1 MVRGWSRAGLALGL
15 WVAAAQ
21 AWGRPDVVAPHPALA
36 DGLRQAWNRR
46 LHVKEDLRA
55 RLPVVIKLAPGVSPG
70 ALATLETQGVVF
82 ERVDGVVARV
92 GPYVGASLDGY
103 GLRKVLETPFVQRV
117 FHAPRGV
124 PPAAPGN
131 PFGKTWQ
138 WTNVEQVW
146 PRRMTADV
154 RTQGAGVVLCDL
166 DGAMDVFHPLF
177 FRPDGGLY
185 AWLDV
190 NGNGRLDPGV
200 DGVDLDGNG
209 VGGLQEQLRVVG
221 GELADATGMVPGA
234 TAFHPARHF
243 LYADSNQNTVR
254 DVGRAAG
261 FTEQTPAYG
270 EPLFVAD
277 DVNNNGVVDVGE
289 KLIRLATAKIKG
301 VYRPSTGLAY
311 ERGTNLIDV
320 PILTDASHGS
330 GVAGIL
336 VGGVHGVTWVQGL
349 APQADLL
356 GVVQDAA
363 SGELGF
369 ESPEFQAN
377 RIASLAWANNHGTR
391 IFVHEYGQATGEF
404 ADGSSDWEGVL
415 DQLHAQGTVQATAAH
430 NFAGNN
436 GRARLQL
443 APGQAV
449 DLPVMMLDY
458 PAFGYSILTLRGN
471 FRWRGAVG
479 DIGVTLRTVGNV
491 TLDGTTSAQVG
502 QDIMFGLGAVSS
514 RGTGMVDF
522 TYARTDAAQTEYV
535 PVPVGAY
542 NLHVVNNA
550 AQPREVF
557 TYVTDDTSYAFFVDL
572 QTTHDDASS
581 MAHPS
586 TADSA
591 LVVGAF
597 RVNTLDRGETEG
609 DLAYYS
615 GRGPRIDGVTTVAV
629 ASPADQY
636 TAAAVGSHYQVF
648 DGTSGALPQV
658 AGALALL
665 LQKEPALT
673 PAQVKLR
680 VASNSRVDASTGVVP
695 NHQWG
700 AGRLDVPLLLYGMDF
715 GPNNPPQLVVNAPLS
730 TVVNALATLDV
741 SATTDDHDSPGQLSF
756 RFDVDYNGT
765 WDATGA
771 AANVLVDRLGPLL
784 VLVEA
789 EDTQGSVSR
798 RLVTLT
804 GVPAGGG
811 SSSSGSGASTSHA
824 GTSSSLTVSSAGSV
838 GSSSSSPSSTS
849 LSLAS
854 SNPGTSTSAAPGS
867 SSAVAQSSSAR
878 PASSAASSSSAA
890 TSTAVSAA
898 SSSSSI
904 ALSSSSSSLSG
915 SSVGTSV
922 PSSSSN
928 SSSLA
933 VGSSAL
939 SMVPNS
945 SSASGASSSPG
956 AEPQPPRG
964 GCGNCAQTDAGGA
977 LGLLVLGWLV
987 RRRRVWR

>member
-1 MVRGWSRAGLALGL
+1 MVRGWNRAGLVVVL
-15 WVAAAQ
+15 WVAAVQ
-21 AWGRPDVVAPHPALA
+21 AWARPDVVAPHPSLA

-55 RLPVVIKLAPGVSPG
+55 RLPVVIKTGPGFSPA

-82 ERVDGVVARV
+82 ERVDGVLARV
-92 GPYVGASLDGY
+92 GPYVGASLDVY
-103 GLRKVLETPFVQRV
+103 GLRKVLESPFVQRV

-124 PPAAPGN
+124 LPAAPGN

-190 NGNGRLDPGV
+190 NANGRLDPGV

-221 GELADATGMVPGA
+221 GELTDATGMVPA
-234 TAFHPARHF
+234 TTAFHPARHF

-254 DVGRAAG
+254 DVGPAAG

-311 ERGTNLIDV
+311 ERGINLIDV

-363 SGELGF
+363 AGELGF

-436 GRARLQL
+436 GRARLEL

-449 DLPVMMLDY
+449 DLPVVMLDY

-491 TLDGTTSAQVG
+491 SLDGTTSAQAG
-502 QDIMFGLGAVSS
+502 QDVMFGLAAVSP

-522 TYARTDAAQTEYV
+522 TYARTDAAQTEYI
-535 PVPVGAY
+535 PVPVGTY
-542 NLHVVNNA
+542 NLHVVNNT

-615 GRGPRIDGVTTVAV
+615 GRGPRIDGITTVAV

-665 LQKEPALT
+665 LQKEPTLT

-680 VASNSRVDASTGVVP
+680 VASSSRVDASTGVVP

-715 GPNNPPQLVVNAPLS
+715 GPNNPPQLVVNAPSS
-730 TVVNALATLDV
+730 TVVNGLATLDV
-741 SATTDDHDSPGQLSF
+741 LATTDDHDSSAQLRF

-771 AANVLVDRLGPLL
+771 TANVLVDRLGALL

-789 EDTQGSVSR
+789 EDTQGSFSR

-811 SSSSGSGASTSHA
+811 SSSSSTGSSSSTA
-824 GTSSSLTVSSAGSV
+824 GSSSSLMASSAGSL
-838 GSSSSSPSSTS
+838 GASSTS
-849 LSLAS
+849 LPSSSLAS
-854 SNPGTSTSAAPGS
+854 SATGSSTSAAPVS
-867 SSAVAQSSSAR
+867 FSAVAQSSSALS
-878 PASSAASSSSAA
+878 ASSAGSSTSAATSNAVSVASSSSAMLV
-890 TSTAVSAA
+890 SSSAA
-898 SSSSSI
+898 
-904 ALSSSSSSLSG
+904 G
-915 SSVGTSV
+915 SSVGASGSS
-922 PSSSSN
+922 SSSSN
-928 SSSLA
+928 SSLA
-933 VGSSAL
+933 GGSSAL
-939 SMVPNS
+939 SMVPS
-945 SSASGASSSPG
+945 GGSSASGASSSPG

-964 GCGNCAQTDAGGA
+964 GCGSCAQTDAGGA
-977 LGLLVLGWLV
+977 LGLLALGWLM
-987 RRRRVWR
+987 RRRRVLR